1 MDQDQYGMWMLKET
15 AEMAVQAVAIYAVA
29 LGAYWMLVA

>member
-1 MDQDQYGMWMLKET
+1 MNQDQYAMWMLKET
-15 AEMAVQAVAIYAVA
+15 AGMAAQAVAIYAVA